1 MMMAKKI
8 NGRIKEILQQQKEAV
23 GIVLRASQKI
33 TLVSNK
39 VDIDE
44 LEGLLKTRSEQM
56 TIIEQLE
63 QERQDLMDESVV
75 EDEAIQ
81 QLRNEIQESLFM
93 LAGIDDHIE
102 NMVFRAKLR
111 LTNSMA
117 FSPKFI
123 NLGENAAE
131 GYHAP
136 KRVVDIVR

>member
-1 MMMAKKI
+1 MI
-8 NGRIKEILQQQKEAV
+8 NIRIKEILEQQKEAV
-23 GIVLRASQKI
+23 GIVLHASQKI

-44 LEGLLKTRSEQM
+44 LEALLKIRAEQM
-56 TIIEQLE
+56 TLIEHLE
-63 QERQDLMDESVV
+63 QERQALMDESVI

-81 QLRNEIQESLFM
+81 QLRNEIQENLFM

-123 NLGENAAE
+123 NLDENAAE
-131 GYHAP
+131 GYRTP
-136 KRVVDIVR
+136 RRVVDIVR

>member
-1 MMMAKKI
+1 MMMAKMI
-8 NGRIKEILQQQKEAV
+8 NKRIKEILEQQKEAV

-39 VDIDE
+39 VDIDD
-44 LEGLLKTRSEQM
+44 LEALLKIRAEQM
-56 TIIEQLE
+56 TLIEHLE
-63 QERQDLMDESVV
+63 QERQTLMDESAV

-81 QLRNEIQESLFM
+81 RLRNEIQENLFM

-117 FSPKFI
+117 FSPKLV

-131 GYHAP
+131 GYHMP
-136 KRVVDIVR
+136 RRVVDIMR

>member
-1 MMMAKKI
+1 MMAKMIK
-8 NGRIKEILQQQKEAV
+8 NRIKEILEQQKEAV
-23 GIVLRASQKI
+23 GIVLHASQKI

-44 LEGLLKTRSEQM
+44 LEALLKIRAEQM
-56 TIIEQLE
+56 TLIEHLE
-63 QERQDLMDESVV
+63 QERQALKDESVV

-117 FSPKFI
+117 FSPKFV

-131 GYHAP
+131 GYHMP
-136 KRVVDIVR
+136 RRVVDIMR